1 MGEIEMSQISES
13 STDRVLVRLPGRAEI
28 NSAGAIRRRRGIDA
42 TLAIGFPVLLLAL
55 WQLSS
60 TVGWIDSR
68 LYPAPTDIIRDGWEL
83 IKDGTLWPDI
93 KITTM
98 RVFYGFVIGAFV
110 GVVVGLVMGS
120 IRWIRKMLESTLD
133 ALYVVPKLAL
143 LPILLNIF
151 GLGEG
156 PKIALVATTVF
167 FFVWISTM
175 SAVISVPEG
184 YREAA
189 QCFGANRWDMF
200 RHVLMPASLPQIFV
214 AMRVGAGIAFLVIVA
229 AEFIVGTDG
238 LGYLIFNSRALFLNG
253 HMFVGIVVVAIGGVI
268 FTEIVRFIG
277 RRLTKW
283 APHDGAA
290 TNA

>member
-1 MGEIEMSQISES
+1 M
-13 STDRVLVRLPGRAEI
+13 
-28 NSAGAIRRRRGIDA
+28 
-42 TLAIGFPVLLLAL
+42 LLLAL
-55 WQLSS
+55 WQLAS

-68 LYPAPTDIIRDGWEL
+68 LYPSPTDIIRDGWEL
-83 IKDGTLWPDI
+83 VRNGTLWPDVRV
-93 KITTM
+93 TTM
-98 RVFYGFVIGAFV
+98 RVFYGFVIGAAA
-110 GVVVGLVMGS
+110 GIVVGLVMGS

-253 HMFVGIVVVAIGGVI
+253 QMFVGIVAVAIGGVI